1 MSNSFYGVAD
11 CGATRTR
18 VAVFDPEGNRLGLIS
33 QPTKVREYDRH
44 IQGIADN
51 MGLIVKGKGE
61 IVAGSVAVAGAIDVN
76 GELTQAGDLSP
87 WIKRNLKRDMSD
99 ALGMP
104 LSLVGI
110 CNDVE
115 AVALSQ
121 RDINIKNRQRR
132 RSVVSTISSGFG
144 AALILEDGS
153 ILADEPG
160 HQYLRVGAVC
170 PCGEE
175 GHVEA
180 FISGK
185 GVYKNHRQKM
195 ERWLEDPINR
205 LKLAD
210 DISVS
215 FIKFLDRHKINN
227 SFVPEEFRWTGGVA
241 LNQPDIMQSAARSVK
256 STLKSGAPA
265 FDTVTMGDHAGLHG
279 ALVVAE
285 QLARSY

>member
-160 HQYLRVGAVC
+160 HQYLREGAVC

-195 ERWLEDPINR
+195 ERWLEDPVNR

-215 FIKFLDRHKINN
+215 FIKFLDRHKTNN

>member
-1 MSNSFYGVAD
+1 
-11 CGATRTR
+11 
-18 VAVFDPEGNRLGLIS
+18 L
-33 QPTKVREYDRH
+33 
-44 IQGIADN
+44 
-51 MGLIVKGKGE
+51 LIVKGKGE

-160 HQYLRVGAVC
+160 HQYLREGAVC

-195 ERWLEDPINR
+195 ERWLEDPVNR

-215 FIKFLDRHKINN
+215 FIKFLDRHKTNN